1 MSNNIYNSFFDL
13 VNEPC
18 QKYLNIKPDELGFNV
33 FNLVSNTYYRENF
46 HSDILSALLNPQL
59 NRDENIILLER
70 FIDMLNS
77 TGKNIDMKH
86 YLDAETIREEGR
98 IDILIKSE
106 SSKHAIVIENKMNNA
121 VDMHRQLPRYY
132 DYLSQYGYIVDAI
145 VYIPLANNK
154 MPDSAS
160 WTAEDSSHVQPLLI
174 IIPAFCKDGSKN
186 LVDSWLTP
194 AMNNLQ
200 TEDMRVIVKHF
211 ASLIKYLNNDLLN
224 YSNMEDF
231 YNQIIQK
238 DNISTAIAVHDMMD
252 KLSQFLAERIKNSFT
267 DNYAPFKKIWIYN
280 EKLTY
285 DTVFEGAIIKDVY
298 VKLDIWCHCDSENQ
312 RYDILIWNPKDKE
325 VDNSTIVI
333 NELIALPSV
342 QSQTIEPVEFENTAI
357 AYVLHFNLSEEKSMI
372 AFINDFLKDLRKL
385 S

>member
-13 VNEPC
+13 VNESC

-59 NRDENIILLER
+59 NKDENIILLER

-160 WTAEDSSHVQPLLI
+160 WTAEDISHVQPLLI

-252 KLSQFLAERIKNSFT
+252 KLSQFLAERIRNSFA

-280 EKLTY
+280 EKSTY

-325 VDNSTIVI
+325 VDNSTIVL
-333 NELIALPSV
+333 NEIKALPSI
-342 QSQTIEPVEFENTAI
+342 QSQTIEPVEFDNTAI
-357 AYVLHFNLSEEKSMI
+357 AYVLHFNLTEEKSMI
-372 AFINDFLKDLRKL
+372 TFINDFLKDLRKL